1 MDENPND
8 DNIVGETWET
18 GLRRRRGGERGR
30 RASGEMMPSSAGD
43 DDDGDGDDGID
54 SAGTATPSDDDVVD
68 VVRPPRAGGASIS
81 GLGGSGGLGGIFP
94 PGSARPAANV
104 ARLGSLVGDGAAAVV
119 GVLAG
124 PLVAGLGMSGMGGG
138 AGGGGGTM
146 VAAHGGV
153 GAGGG
158 GGGYSTPYKG
168 PFKGGAEDDGL
179 VETPS
184 SITTAGQTA
193 DSTTL
198 ASRPPL
204 GVRRLNER
212 RRRGS
217 APIETMSLRRQYRM
231 LRSQIMLLLGSS
243 ALGLLLFLFY
253 ALPLAAFASLLF
265 VSASIGALVPV
276 ASSMLRA
283 QYELEMEH
291 PLGLVRYLPES
302 IRIMLTETTLHEFMA
317 DTAFFM
323 EYRYL
328 LLYFVPGLSPDQLMA
343 YIGRLPARHREALLR
358 PGLGRLVPSVMEN
371 LMRIDDD
378 DDRRDDAW
386 RPAGDDGEEGDDGDS
401 SASGLTMDREQ
412 RRLGEDDEGEEDGGG
427 GDVAYDDDDG
437 EAPVTLLEAAA
448 GLRRTL
454 VDFARGNAPVAH
466 PAGPTPL
473 LSGRPADAV
482 PRIIAD
488 ATPPSNDG
496 EDREEDERDGDSF
509 DFSVDLSAHGLTNML
524 ATSRGIDEAP
534 IAPAE
539 ATASSGNDFR
549 LGGVIVE
556 LPRQSPDSGS
566 NQLLLDD
573 ANQQQQQQEY
583 DLEGMILSEA
593 ASAATSY
600 YAAQATAAAR
610 EAASEGIVA
619 TSTWIIRAGSWTGF
633 IAGGGGIMAAILA
646 DRRGLYN
653 FGSSAGG
660 GAGGRNGDNASDAIS
675 AERRSRYVPAVYGLF
690 ATSAFGFVGAGAA
703 YFLRNRVRAAIAAKR
718 DEQALMDVLH
728 KEVNE
733 AAR

>member
-1 MDENPND
+1 
-8 DNIVGETWET
+8 
-18 GLRRRRGGERGR
+18 
-30 RASGEMMPSSAGD
+30 MMPSSA
-43 DDDGDGDDGID
+43 DDDGDGGIDD
-54 SAGTATPSDDDVVD
+54 SAGTATPSDGGGDDDDDVD
-68 VVRPPRAGGASIS
+68 VVPPPRAGGASIS
-81 GLGGSGGLGGIFP
+81 GLGGGGGGLGGIPP
-94 PGSARPAANV
+94 PGPARPAANV
-104 ARLGSLVGDGAAAVV
+104 ARLGSLVGDGAAAAV

-124 PLVAGLGMSGMGGG
+124 PLVAGSVMSGMGGG
-138 AGGGGGTM
+138 AGGGGG
-146 VAAHGGV
+146 
-153 GAGGG
+153 GGG

-168 PFKGGAEDDGL
+168 TFKGGAEDDGL

-198 ASRPPL
+198 ASRSPL
-204 GVRRLNER
+204 GVRRLSER

-217 APIETMSLRRQYRM
+217 APIETMGLRRRYRM

-243 ALGLLLFLFY
+243 ALGLLLFLFC

-343 YIGRLPARHREALLR
+343 YIGRLPTRHREALLR

-371 LMRIDDD
+371 LMRIDEDD
-378 DDRRDDAW
+378 DHRDDAW
-386 RPAGDDGEEGDDGDS
+386 RPAGDDGDEGDDGDS

-412 RRLGEDDEGEEDGGG
+412 RRLGEDDGGEEDGGD
-427 GDVAYDDDDG
+427 GDVAYDDDGD

-454 VDFARGNAPVAH
+454 VDFARGDAPVAH
-466 PAGPTPL
+466 PAGPTPPL
-473 LSGRPADAV
+473 PGRPADAV
-482 PRIIAD
+482 PNAD

-534 IAPAE
+534 IAPAAAE

-633 IAGGGGIMAAILA
+633 VAGGGGIMAAILA
-646 DRRGLYN
+646 DRRGQYN
-653 FGSSAGG
+653 FGFSAGG
-660 GAGGRNGDNASDAIS
+660 GAGGRNDDNASDTIS

-718 DEQALMDVLH
+718 DEQA
-728 KEVNE
+728 
-733 AAR
+733 

>member
-1 MDENPND
+1 
-8 DNIVGETWET
+8 
-18 GLRRRRGGERGR
+18 
-30 RASGEMMPSSAGD
+30 
-43 DDDGDGDDGID
+43 
-54 SAGTATPSDDDVVD
+54 
-68 VVRPPRAGGASIS
+68 
-81 GLGGSGGLGGIFP
+81 
-94 PGSARPAANV
+94 
-104 ARLGSLVGDGAAAVV
+104 
-119 GVLAG
+119 
-124 PLVAGLGMSGMGGG
+124 
-138 AGGGGGTM
+138 M

-158 GGGYSTPYKG
+158 GGGGGGGGYSTPYKG
-168 PFKGGAEDDGL
+168 TFKGGAEDDGL

-198 ASRPPL
+198 ASRSPL
-204 GVRRLNER
+204 GVRRLSER

-217 APIETMSLRRQYRM
+217 APIETMSLRRRYRM

-371 LMRIDDD
+371 LMRIEDDD
-378 DDRRDDAW
+378 DHRDDAW
-386 RPAGDDGEEGDDGDS
+386 RSVGDDGDEGDDGGS
-401 SASGLTMDREQ
+401 SASVLTMDREQ
-412 RRLGEDDEGEEDGGG
+412 RRLGDDDEGEEDGGD
-427 GDVAYDDDDG
+427 GDVAYDDDDD

-454 VDFARGNAPVAH
+454 VNFARGNAPVAH

-473 LSGRPADAV
+473 PFGRPADAV

-496 EDREEDERDGDSF
+496 EDGEEDERDGDSF

-524 ATSRGIDEAP
+524 ATSRGIDGAP
-534 IAPAE
+534 IAPAAAE

-573 ANQQQQQQEY
+573 ANQQQHQQQQEY

-600 YAAQATAAAR
+600 YAALAAAAAR

-646 DRRGLYN
+646 DRRGLHN

-660 GAGGRNGDNASDAIS
+660 GAGGRNYDNASDAIS

-718 DEQALMDVLH
+718 NEQALMDVPH

-733 AAR
+733 AGDA

>member
-1 MDENPND
+1 
-8 DNIVGETWET
+8 
-18 GLRRRRGGERGR
+18 
-30 RASGEMMPSSAGD
+30 MMPSSAGD

-104 ARLGSLVGDGAAAVV
+104 ARLGSLVGDGAAAAV

-124 PLVAGLGMSGMGGG
+124 PLVAGSGMSGMGRG

-158 GGGYSTPYKG
+158 GGGGGGGYSTPNKG
-168 PFKGGAEDDGL
+168 TFKGGAEDDGL

-198 ASRPPL
+198 ASRSPL
-204 GVRRLNER
+204 GVRRLSER

-217 APIETMSLRRQYRM
+217 APIETMSLRRRYRM

-243 ALGLLLFLFY
+243 ALGLLLFLFC

-302 IRIMLTETTLHEFMA
+302 IRIMLAETTLHEFMA

-454 VDFARGNAPVAH
+454 VDFARGDAPVAH
-466 PAGPTPL
+466 PAGPTPPL
-473 LSGRPADAV
+473 PGRPADAV

-534 IAPAE
+534 IAPAAAE

-573 ANQQQQQQEY
+573 ANQQQQQQQQQQQEY